1 MSVPQKYLTGLSKK
15 DKEEKKKNIKQ
26 TKELLKKGKKKEA
39 IEKAKQRPID
49 KKNKRESSFTIRF
62 KKKFGDIKV
71 ESKEFERKTG
81 IPVSIQK
88 QVIRRGMG
96 AYLSSGSR
104 ATVSSPRQWGIAR
117 LYSFYFNKGKTF
129 DKDLGEKVKFK

>member
-1 MSVPQKYLTGLSKK
+1 MTKINPLSIKIDGLDLKLGNIEPFVQQQK
-15 DKEEKKKNIKQ
+15 N
-26 TKELLKKGKKKEA
+26 KELKL
-39 IEKAKQRPID
+39 IEKD
-49 KKNKRESSFTIRF
+49 SG
-62 KKKFGDIKV
+62 KKFGDIKV